1 MLKRLITAAL
11 FTSAMALMACAT
23 ASRLDV
29 LHAPPAGVFRV
40 LGMVS
45 GSGPNQASAMDHMK
59 SQAAGLGANALLMIG
74 SRRAGNTVIV
84 RAKALYVK
92 PVAKE

>member
-1 MLKRLITAAL
+1 
-11 FTSAMALMACAT
+11 
-23 ASRLDV
+23 
-29 LHAPPAGVFRV
+29 
-40 LGMVS
+40 
-45 GSGPNQASAMDHMK
+45 MDHMK